1 MSDLSKQGGGRKPF
15 SRGGKRG
22 KKERKKKK
30 PTLLWHL
37 RGVGPGSINRP
48 SQRTRAVAGQK
59 EVTATSRHS
68 FFSFFLPAPRPPFLL
83 STRPIFAKIHG
94 ALHEKRAL
102 AAKQGQRGG
111 REAGGESRREEEEE
125 EGYVWERSW
134 YLTTPREMEKR
145 SFVEKCARP
154 PSCNHLSHSSRP
166 PPPLPPGPT
175 RNSRENRVHVS
186 TRARLRTYLVSPVRI
201 TAHSYASPYALH
213 PPLPFYLF
221 SFSPLPSSPRVYIY
235 IYIYFFILPPF
246 SNISLAPHNGPDFKK
261 RIFWIYVASTLCTA
275 CIHIY
280 ILHARDV
287 SRNNNYPLH
296 WKNCGDLRGRVKQ
309 AIEIPPLSLSPF
321 SFRRRGGTNHVSTC
335 FRAWI

>member
-48 SQRTRAVAGQK
+48 GQRTRAVAGQK

-111 REAGGESRREEEEE
+111 REGGGRGVAARGGGGGGLCLREK
-125 EGYVWERSW
+125 
-134 YLTTPREMEKR
+134 LIPND
-145 SFVEKCARP
+145 A
-154 PSCNHLSHSSRP
+154 
-166 PPPLPPGPT
+166 T
-175 RNSRENRVHVS
+175 RNGKKIFCREV
-186 TRARLRTYLVSPVRI
+186 RAPSLV
-201 TAHSYASPYALH
+201 
-213 PPLPFYLF
+213 
-221 SFSPLPSSPRVYIY
+221 
-235 IYIYFFILPPF
+235 
-246 SNISLAPHNGPDFKK
+246 
-261 RIFWIYVASTLCTA
+261 
-275 CIHIY
+275 
-280 ILHARDV
+280 
-287 SRNNNYPLH
+287 
-296 WKNCGDLRGRVKQ
+296 
-309 AIEIPPLSLSPF
+309 
-321 SFRRRGGTNHVSTC
+321 
-335 FRAWI
+335 

>member
-1 MSDLSKQGGGRKPF
+1 MSDLSKQGGGREPF

-48 SQRTRAVAGQK
+48 GQRTRAVAGQK

-125 EGYVWERSW
+125 EGYV
-134 YLTTPREMEKR
+134 
-145 SFVEKCARP
+145 
-154 PSCNHLSHSSRP
+154 
-166 PPPLPPGPT
+166 
-175 RNSRENRVHVS
+175 
-186 TRARLRTYLVSPVRI
+186 
-201 TAHSYASPYALH
+201 
-213 PPLPFYLF
+213 
-221 SFSPLPSSPRVYIY
+221 
-235 IYIYFFILPPF
+235 
-246 SNISLAPHNGPDFKK
+246 
-261 RIFWIYVASTLCTA
+261 
-275 CIHIY
+275 
-280 ILHARDV
+280 
-287 SRNNNYPLH
+287 
-296 WKNCGDLRGRVKQ
+296 
-309 AIEIPPLSLSPF
+309 
-321 SFRRRGGTNHVSTC
+321 
-335 FRAWI
+335 